1 MTPRSTPAASVTL
14 FYSYSHKDEK
24 MLDKLTVHLAI
35 LKRAGV
41 ITAWHDRNIGAGE
54 DWKHAID
61 EHLDTAAIVLL
72 LVSPDF
78 VASDYCWSHEMTRA
92 LERHDAGEALVI
104 PIILR
109 PVDWDGAP
117 FGRLQALPKDA
128 KPITVWPNR
137 DLAWVDVVRGIRTAA
152 ANVLAGVTPK
162 TKTLPATVSA
172 AAKAPAQVRAEKPP
186 RRPAQP
192 RGKGLHRIIYDAG
205 NTAKF
210 PGTVVRNEGDPPTA
224 DVAVNE
230 VYDGLGVCHE
240 FFWTVYGRNS
250 IDGKGK
256 PIEATVH
263 YERDYN
269 NAFWSGKGL

>member
-137 DLAWVDVVRGIRTAA
+137 DLAWVDVVRGIRDRGEWDTAFVNA
-152 ANVLAGVTPK
+152 LRDPPQSFTFGGMVLHVLTFQAC
-162 TKTLPATVSA
+162 
-172 AAKAPAQVRAEKPP
+172 
-186 RRPAQP
+186 RRSELIQEL
-192 RGKGLHRIIYDAG
+192 GEFGIDDLGY
-205 NTAKF
+205 
-210 PGTVVRNEGDPPTA
+210 GDPIEWER
-224 DVAVNE
+224 AVL
-230 VYDGLGVCHE
+230 DK
-240 FFWTVYGRNS
+240 S
-250 IDGKGK
+250 
-256 PIEATVH
+256 A
-263 YERDYN
+263 
-269 NAFWSGKGL
+269 